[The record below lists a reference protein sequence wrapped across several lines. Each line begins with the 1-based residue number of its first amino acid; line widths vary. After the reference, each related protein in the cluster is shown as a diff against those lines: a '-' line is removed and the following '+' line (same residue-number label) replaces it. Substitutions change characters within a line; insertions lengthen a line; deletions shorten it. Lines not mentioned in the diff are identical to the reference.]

1 MCLID
6 YVNKQQ
12 RRVTRSTFVAELLS
26 GCDAVDRG
34 ILLSQML
41 QEICTGNIS
50 VSAARQLREYGGY
63 AVPMALYVDAQS
75 VFVSITSTVIKVP
88 ADNGVLSHIQYI
100 REFLDTKVLQ
110 WIFWV
115 DTRDMCA
122 DGLTKG
128 SIQRDALHD
137 LMSGKLTLERG
148 TKGWSSTA
156 HKRPKP
162 TP

>member
-1 MCLID
+1 
-6 YVNKQQ
+6 
-12 RRVTRSTFVAELLS
+12 
-26 GCDAVDRG
+26 
-34 ILLSQML
+34 
-41 QEICTGNIS
+41 
-50 VSAARQLREYGGY
+50 
-63 AVPMALYVDAQS
+63 MALYVDAQS
-75 VFVSITSTVIKVP
+75 VFVSITSTSIKVP

-100 REFLDTKVLQ
+100 RGLLDTKVLQ

-128 SIQRDALHD
+128 SVQRDALHD
-137 LMSGKLTLERG
+137 LMSGRLTLERG